1 MTRSALARRRVEP
14 TWLSH
19 PYWDGQGFTVETY
32 GPEVA
37 DICALAGFYPDPEQQ
52 LILDGLFAIAPNGK
66 SAVYEADIIGPRQNF
81 KTGLIKQAEL
91 GWLFV
96 TEERLVVHSA
106 HELSTTEEA
115 FNDLRALIENTP
127 KLARRLDAS
136 KGKNPGISE
145 GNGRWAIHLLGGQRI
160 KYKARTKG
168 GGRGLTGNKVV
179 LDEGFALQPSHLGSL
194 EPTLAAV
201 PDPQLLT
208 ASSAG
213 LLQSA
218 VLRDKRDRGRAGK
231 SPRQMYVEYGDPNA
245 WQGCLRADCIHAK
258 DAEGCVLDDE
268 ARWEKIQPALD
279 RRVQRETIRSMRQSM
294 PVEEFLR
301 EFMVWW
307 EDPPNVDETLVIDLK
322 RWGSLVNTSAKKPGR
337 VAIVLD
343 VSPDRRKASIG
354 VAGAGSDGRTLVM
367 THTAGGTSWVVPRL
381 IRLLAKRDIVE
392 VALHPGSQAAVLIP
406 ELITAGIE
414 YTALT
419 STEMGQACATF
430 IEDVHSETPKIEHVG
445 QSELDAAVGN
455 ARTRFTGEAE
465 LWDRKD
471 RAVDITALVACSTAA
486 HRFNTQPGPLVLT
499 GSLMA

>member
-19 PYWDGQGFTVETY
+19 PHWDGDALTVETY

-37 DICALAGFYPDPEQQ
+37 DIAALAGFAPDPEQQ
-52 LILDGLFAIAPNGK
+52 LILDLLFAIGPNGK

-91 GWLFV
+91 GWLYV

-127 KLARRLDAS
+127 KLARRLDPG

-179 LDEGFALQPSHLGSL
+179 LDEGFALLPSHLGSL

-231 SPRQMYVEYGDPNA
+231 SPRQMYVEYGDAQA
-245 WQGCLRADCIHAK
+245 WKGCLRSDCVHAK
-258 DAEGCVLDDE
+258 DAVGCVLDDE
-268 ARWEKIQPALD
+268 SRWERIQPALD

-307 EDPPNVDETLVIDLK
+307 EDPPNDDETLVIDLR
-322 RWGSLVNTSAKKPGR
+322 RWGKLVNTNAKQPDK
-337 VAIVLD
+337 VAVVLD
-343 VSPDRRKASIG
+343 VSPDRRRASIG
-354 VAGAGSDGRTLVM
+354 VAGAGKKGRTLVM
-367 THTAGGTSWVVPRL
+367 THTAGGTAWVVPKL
-381 IRLLAKRDIVE
+381 VKILAKRNVVE
-392 VALHPGSQAAVLIP
+392 VALHPGGQSAVLVP
-406 ELITAGIE
+406 ELIKAGIQYE
-414 YTALT
+414 TLT
-419 STEMGQACATF
+419 STDMGQACATF
-430 IEDVHSETPKIEHVG
+430 IEDVHAETPKIEHVG
-445 QSELDAAVGN
+445 QAELDAAVGN

-471 RAVDITALVACSTAA
+471 RSVDITALVACSTAA
-486 HRFNTQPGPLVLT
+486 HRWSLLAPADYDVLDSI
-499 GSLMA
+499 G